1 MQQGAITV
9 APQDEALHVPAKDPL
24 WSESFYLNFADRA
37 GTLAGF
43 TRLALHPLRKQAEG
57 LVCLHLPHG
66 KIGITHWFDLIEPP
80 NNGGVRTRALV
91 HECLEP
97 LRRWRIRYEGDL
109 LVFDGAAQIPASVD
123 SSASPAVTER
133 VTVDLEIVGLHAPFY
148 YPAYQKAK
156 AGPPHL
162 ERSPVSFA
170 RRLRRALHR
179 PREIV
184 SALNAR
190 SGRHYEQSMQVR
202 GSITIAAEQLPFD
215 GTGHR
220 DHSWGPR
227 DWSAAHRWRWLSGQ
241 MDGFAFN
248 AMYLTIAGT
257 HVTNGYVWCDGCC
270 TPLQALELE
279 STLDSTGLAGRD
291 IRLRLTAAGV
301 RYDIEGEV
309 LANVPLPIAGRG
321 FSSMYSVGRARYRC
335 GTRTGYGVAEFL
347 ERLYP

>member
-1 MQQGAITV
+1 MEQAALAV
-9 APQDEALHVPAKDPL
+9 RAQDEALHVPTGDPL
-24 WSESFYLNFADRA
+24 WSESFYLNFSDGA
-37 GTLAGF
+37 GMLAGF
-43 TRLALHPLRKQAEG
+43 TRLALHPRRKQAEG
-57 LVCLHLPHG
+57 LLCLHLPRG
-66 KIGITHWFDLIEPP
+66 KIGITHWLDLIELPS
-80 NNGGVRTRALV
+80 NGAVRTRALV

-109 LVFDGAAQIPASVD
+109 VVFDDAAQIPASVD
-123 SSASPAVTER
+123 SGAPTAVTER
-133 VTVDLEIVGLHAPFY
+133 VTVDLEIAGLHAPFY
-148 YPAYQKAK
+148 YPAYQKVK

-162 ERSPVSFA
+162 ERSPVSFG
-170 RRLRRALHR
+170 RKLRRALHR

-202 GSITIAAEQLPFD
+202 GSITIGGERLPFD

-227 DWSAAHRWRWLSGQ
+227 DWSAAHRWRWLCGQ

-257 HVTNGYVWCDGCC
+257 HVTNGYVWCDGRC

-279 STLDSTGLAGRD
+279 STFDRTGLAGRD

-321 FSSMYSVGRARYRC
+321 FSSMYNVGRARYRYA
-335 GTRTGYGVAEFL
+335 THTGYGAAEFL
-347 ERLYP
+347 ERLDP

>member
-1 MQQGAITV
+1 MEQAALAV
-9 APQDEALHVPAKDPL
+9 RAQDEALHVPTRDPL
-24 WSESFYLNFADRA
+24 WSESLYLNFSDRP
-37 GTLAGF
+37 GMLAGF
-43 TRLALHPLRKQAEG
+43 TRLALHPARKQAEG
-57 LVCLHLPHG
+57 LLCLHLPRG
-66 KIGITHWFDLIEPP
+66 KIGITHWFDLIELP
-80 NNGGVRTRALV
+80 NNGAVRTRTLV

-97 LRRWRIRYEGDL
+97 LRRWCIRYEGDV
-109 LVFDGAAQIPASVD
+109 LVFDDAAQIPISVD
-123 SSASPAVTER
+123 SGAPPTVTER
-133 VTVDLEIVGLHAPFY
+133 VTVDLEIAGLHAPFY
-148 YPAYQKAK
+148 YPVYQKVMT
-156 AGPPHL
+156 GPPHQ
-162 ERSPVSFA
+162 ERSPAGFV

-184 SALNAR
+184 AALNAR

-202 GSITIAAEQLPFD
+202 GSITIGGERLPFE

-227 DWSAAHRWRWLSGQ
+227 DWSAAHRWRWLCGQ

-257 HVTNGYVWCDGCC
+257 HVTNGYVWSGGRC

-279 STLDSTGLAGRD
+279 NTFDDTGLAGRD

-309 LANVPLPIAGRG
+309 LTNVPLPIVGRG
-321 FSSMYSVGRARYRC
+321 FSSMYNVGRARYQYA
-335 GTRTGYGVAEFL
+335 THAGYGAAEFL
-347 ERLYP
+347 ERLDP